1 MTTLP
6 TTTQIYNNLINNLTT
21 QLGIT
26 DPLVSKTFLVPFCT
40 ALAASLSSL
49 YKVAGQTQADVW
61 PDTCDDDVL
70 LRFGYSILGRYPY
83 AAVQGQY
90 TIKVSGT
97 TGTTI
102 PVGTVWVAN
111 NNAACPG
118 QLFTNDSAY
127 TLPGTL
133 GTMTIRAMVGGLVSR
148 FAIGDTCNLTAP
160 IINIG
165 TTATVLTETVTPVDA
180 ETLTAYRAKI
190 LEKIQAPSGSW
201 NAADYRTNGLT
212 VAGVRQIYAYTNVS
226 TANEVD
232 VYVEG
237 TTYGA
242 IPSASPSIVSEVQAV
257 IDPLAPLG
265 VHSINYAT
273 SATDLIEV
281 TVIAGSFPPFT
292 SAQQTLVTTAVRDF
306 INTVRPFI
314 AGADN
319 IATRN
324 DIMSAYNLYPVISGA
339 VPGFGFS
346 GLTFTVNG
354 TAATTYQA
362 IFGNIPYCSTV
373 NFA

>member
-1 MTTLP
+1 MNTLP
-6 TTTQIYNNLINNLTT
+6 TTSQIYSNLINNLQT

-26 DPLVSKTFLVPFCT
+26 NPIVSKTFLVPFCT
-40 ALAASLSSL
+40 ALAAALSAE
-49 YKVAGQTQADVW
+49 YKIAGQVQADVW
-61 PDTCDDDVL
+61 PDTCDDDTL
-70 LRFGYSILGRYPY
+70 LRFGFIILGRYPY
-83 AAVQGQY
+83 AAIQGQY
-90 TIKVSGT
+90 AVTVTGTSGT
-97 TGTTI
+97 TV

-111 NNAACPG
+111 NNSACAG

-127 TLPGTL
+127 TLSGTS
-133 GTMTIRAMVGGLVSR
+133 GSMTIRAMVGGTAAR

-165 TTATVLTETVTPVDA
+165 TTATVTAETVTPVDA
-180 ETLTAYRAKI
+180 ETLPAYRSKI

-201 NAADYRTNGLT
+201 NAADYRTWGLT
-212 VAGVRQIYAYTNVS
+212 VAGVRQIYAYTDISTSNV
-226 TANEVD
+226 VD

-242 IPSASPSIVSEVQAV
+242 IPSASAYIVGEVGTA
-257 IDPLAPLG
+257 INPLYPLG
-265 VHSINYAT
+265 VHAVNYN
-273 SATDLIEV
+273 SCATDIIAV

-292 SAQQTLVTTAVRDF
+292 TAQQTLVTTAVRDF

-319 IATRN
+319 IANRN
-324 DIMSAYNLYPVISGA
+324 DVMSAYNLYPVISGA